1 MNFLAHLH
9 LSGNDREILV
19 GNLMGDFVKGRLAGR
34 FPPGIARGIELHRRI
49 DSFANRNEMFR
60 ASKRRID
67 GSFGH
72 YRGVLVDL
80 FYDHFL
86 AAEWNNYSTVPY
98 LQFIESAYRTL
109 GDHEAV
115 LPERLLRVLPAMFSD
130 WLPSYREIAGIE
142 GVLQRISVRIARPNP
157 LSSGI
162 GELGRNYDL
171 LREDFHRF
179 YPELNGYVEKIR
191 QEG

>member
-9 LSGNDREILV
+9 FSGNDRETLV

-34 FPPGIARGIELHRRI
+34 FPQRIARGIELHRRI
-49 DSFANRNEMFR
+49 DSFAGRNEMFR
-60 ASKRRID
+60 ASKRRTD

-72 YRGVLVDL
+72 YRGILVDL

-86 AAEWNNYSTVPY
+86 AAEWDDYSTVPY
-98 LQFIESAYRTL
+98 LQFIESAYKTL
-109 GDHEAV
+109 REHEAV
-115 LPERLLRVLPAMFSD
+115 LPERLQLVLPAMFCD
-130 WLPSYREIAGIE
+130 WLPSYREIVGIE
-142 GVLQRISVRIARPNP
+142 KVLQRMSVRIARPNP

-179 YPELNGYVEKIR
+179 YAELNGYVEKFR
-191 QEG
+191 HVG